1 MIEYAWTNKLWG
13 NLSLI
18 SNKHD
23 LIKFQEKHN
32 NKNHNKIYG
41 WISGNNEII

>member
-32 NKNHNKIYG
+32 NKNHNKIY
-41 WISGNNEII
+41 WISGNNEIIG

>member
-1 MIEYAWTNKLWG
+1 MHGQTNFG
-13 NLSLI
+13 EILSLI

-32 NKNHNKIYG
+32 NKNHNKIY

>member
-1 MIEYAWTNKLWG
+1 MHGQTNFG
-13 NLSLI
+13 EILSLI

-23 LIKFQEKHN
+23 LIKLQEKHN
-32 NKNHNKIYG
+32 NKNHNKIY

>member
-23 LIKFQEKHN
+23 LIKLKEKHN
-32 NKNHNKIYG
+32 NKNHNKIY
-41 WISGNNEII
+41 WISRNNEII

>member
-23 LIKFQEKHN
+23 LNIKLQEKHN
-32 NKNHNKIYG
+32 NKNHNKIY

>member
-1 MIEYAWTNKLWG
+1 MHGQTNFG
-13 NLSLI
+13 EILSLI

-23 LIKFQEKHN
+23 LIKLKEKHN
-32 NKNHNKIYG
+32 NKNHNKIY

>member
-1 MIEYAWTNKLWG
+1 MHGQTNFG
-13 NLSLI
+13 EILSLI

-23 LIKFQEKHN
+23 LNIKLQEKHN
-32 NKNHNKIYG
+32 NKNHNKIY